1 MPRTLSGLTALALV
15 LIACAKSPAPTAIVA
30 AQATAALPAA
40 GFDGRWEGAGTTA
53 EGKVINISFAVS
65 HSVVTSI
72 AYKYQGLNDLPCSN
86 LNYEPILEPL
96 RPRIIQNTF
105 SAILG
110 TDLDITGNFDTVTSA
125 SGHLVITWQ
134 GRYATCNGRYEAAWT
149 ATRKTAIAQPP
160 PPSLLPTLCGPNVN
174 CGEVMLQILVFG
186 LSNGALL
193 ALNAIGVT
201 LIYSTVR
208 TLNLAHGDVFALTTA
223 LVTTLVN
230 ALGVQRNW
238 PPALLAGALA
248 LTLGGAALFGALL
261 SVAIERAAFK
271 PFRGRSRLAPLIAT
285 LGISFILFQAALVW
299 RTFQRSWIPGE
310 HRSVPGLAEVPTD
323 RIPDLLPDFDLVRAA
338 GLPVHV
344 VFRFNDLFVL
354 LAAVALALAVSAF
367 LQRTRTGRAIRACA
381 QNPLLA
387 QMFGVNLDQTVRRA
401 FAIGGALAGA
411 AAFVFALY
419 YTRPFGQHGAESG
432 LLAFAAALLGGIGSP
447 VGALSSGLLLGVV
460 AAFSDYFM
468 SAQWTPVLLLTLF
481 IGLLVLRPTG
491 IAPAEGAED
500 SASNTIRDAVV
511 LTAPGQHTQLNR
523 WLVWIFVA
531 LAIFPMI
538 SAVFGLGGQ
547 SLLRGIGVFILLA
560 LGLNLLLGL
569 AGVLDFGY
577 AVSFGIGGYV
587 TAILTNRWGVV
598 GARLPQPVDFTVV
611 LLLSMLLAGLV
622 GALKGG
628 LAMRLRSDYL
638 AVATLAL
645 GLLAQRVIVNWKD
658 LTGGAGGVG
667 ALPPPTIFTVPLANP
682 TAQYYL
688 VFGVVVLV
696 ALAGQ
701 QLIHSRTGRAW
712 LASSEDE
719 TAAAAFGVNVAR
731 YKTLALTLS
740 SAVAGMAGALYVSTF
755 AYVDPDILAFHVS
768 SLTLAMVILGGAGSV
783 PGVILGA
790 IMIIGYDKVIVPQLA
805 AFLALFWP
813 SNTYIGSVPD
823 IRGASFFNFGLALY
837 LTVLLRARRRG

>member
-15 LIACAKSPAPTAIVA
+15 LMACAKSPTPTAIVA

-40 GFDGRWEGAGTTA
+40 NFDGRWEGVGTTA
-53 EGKVINISFAVS
+53 EGKVINLSFTVS
-65 HSVVTSI
+65 DSVVTSI
-72 AYKYQGLNDLPCSN
+72 AYKYQGLNDLPCIN
-86 LNYEPILEPL
+86 LNYEPLPESL
-96 RPRIIQNTF
+96 RPRITQNTF
-105 SAILG
+105 TVTLG
-110 TDLDITGNFDTVTSA
+110 ADLDITATFDADTSA
-125 SGHLVITWQ
+125 SGHLVIVWQ
-134 GRYATCNGRYEAAWT
+134 DRYTTCNGRYEAAWT
-149 ATRKTAIAQPP
+149 ATRKAAIAQPP
-160 PPSLLPTLCGPNVN
+160 PPSLLPALCGPNVN

-230 ALGVQRNW
+230 GLGVQRNW

-261 SVAIERAAFK
+261 SVAVERAAFK

-299 RTFQRSWIPGE
+299 RTFQHSWIPGE

-338 GLPVHV
+338 GLPLRV

-354 LAAVALALAVSAF
+354 LVAVALALAVSAF
-367 LQRTRTGRAIRACA
+367 LQRTRTGRAIRASA

-387 QMFGVNLDQTVRRA
+387 QMFGVNLDQTIRRA
-401 FAIGGALAGA
+401 FALGGALAGA

-419 YTRPFGQHGAESG
+419 YTRPFGDHGAESG

-447 VGALSSGLLLGVV
+447 VGALVSGLLMGVF

-491 IAPAEGAED
+491 IAPAEGAD
-500 SASNTIRDAVV
+500 DAMANAARDAVV

-523 WLVWIFVA
+523 WLVWIFIA
-531 LAIFPMI
+531 LAVFPVV
-538 SAVFGLGGQ
+538 SAAFGLGGQ

-598 GARLPQPVDFTVV
+598 GAWLPQPVDFTVV
-611 LLLSMLLAGLV
+611 LLSSTLLAGLF

-628 LAMRLRSDYL
+628 LATRLRSDYL

-645 GLLAQRVIVNWKD
+645 GLLAQRVIVNWKG

-688 VFGVVVLV
+688 VFGLVVLV

-837 LTVLLRARRRG
+837 LTVLLRARRRN